1 MKRLHNDSGLRNPPH
16 DLINWR
22 SRSQRRECFR
32 RQLKISGRH
41 KISWRQNKGKIIHK
55 NWFRTWVKNWLTD
68 GSLGRSTIPRNAA
81 SLFSYYRLFGM
92 QKPLASE
99 RTNGRTDGVRVRGL
113 DRERFSGVPTYSLS
127 LPPVLLL
134 PPLRPEPVDLVSVW
148 PDWAIFE
155 KFWRHFVLQNQ
166 PQKLGNFLC
175 YLKNFS
181 LYIQTALVPFLGNLG
196 ENWAYF

>member
-99 RTNGRTDGVRVRGL
+99 RTNGRTACECADSIVNV
-113 DRERFSGVPTYSLS
+113 SQACQPTHSPS
-127 LPPVLLL
+127 LPFSSSL
-134 PPLRPEPVDLVSVW
+134 PSAPNP
-148 PDWAIFE
+148 WASFQCDQIG
-155 KFWRHFVLQNQ
+155 L
-166 PQKLGNFLC
+166 FLKSFGDILSC
-175 YLKNFS
+175 KINPKN
-181 LYIQTALVPFLGNLG
+181 
-196 ENWAYF
+196 